1 MKILGLTG
9 QSGAGKTLFSETLK
23 ELGHPCINADELYH
37 SLLVP
42 PSEILDAIELAFGKD
57 FFLEDGSL
65 DRKKMAKHV
74 FASTEQ
80 LDKLNRAVLP
90 IMSKKVTEI
99 AKQLEQDGANLV
111 VIDAPTL
118 FEAGLD
124 SICDLTV
131 SIIAS
136 VDVRI
141 ERISARDGIS
151 REDALLRTNAQK
163 PDEFYYKRSDFV
175 LSNNSS
181 PEKLKGKARA
191 LVDSIGFSP
200 FKKDKKYE
208 Q

>member
-9 QSGAGKTLFSETLK
+9 QSGAGKTLFSEMLK

-42 PSEILDAIELAFGKD
+42 PSEILDAIESVFGKD

-74 FASTEQ
+74 FSSKER
-80 LDKLNRAVLP
+80 LNALNAAVLP

-99 AKQLEQDGANLV
+99 AKELEKDGATLV

-124 SICDLTV
+124 SICDTTV
-131 SIIAS
+131 SIIAPNLMR
-136 VDVRI
+136 V
-141 ERISARDGIS
+141 ERISERDGIDQ
-151 REDALLRTNAQK
+151 EDAILRTNAQK
-163 PDEFYYKRSDFV
+163 SDEFYYEHSDYV
-175 LSNNSS
+175 IVNDSTQKELR
-181 PEKLKGKARA
+181 KKADRLICA
-191 LVDSIGFSP
+191 LGISAC
-200 FKKDKKYE
+200 KKNYE